1 MLQIYLFPMIGQ
13 QTQSYENRSYKF
25 RYLKRGY
32 CVMYKLTEGSIQK
45 SADGSTMSIPK
56 DPANR
61 HYQEF
66 VADVKEH
73 GLSIVEGEYVIEPSY
88 VELRSAEYPDLTTQ
102 LDMQYWDSVNGTTTW
117 KDAVDAV
124 KAKYPK
130 TITGGTTVAKLPQWV
145 VELA

>member
-1 MLQIYLFPMIGQ
+1 
-13 QTQSYENRSYKF
+13 
-25 RYLKRGY
+25 
-32 CVMYKLTEGSIQK
+32 MYKLTEHSIIK
-45 SADGSTMSIPK
+45 DGMSIPK

-66 VADVKEH
+66 VKDVKEQ
-73 GLSIVEGEYVIEPSY
+73 GLSIVEGEDVIEPDY
-88 VELRSAEYPDLTTQ
+88 VALRSAEYPDLTTQ
-102 LDMQYWDSVNGTTTW
+102 LDMQYWDSINGTTTW

-130 TITGGTTVAKLPQWV
+130 TITGGTTVAELPQWV